1 LRSRARADGSPIAT
15 GLLPWN
21 AATAVSPHGLASK
34 AAIDIM
40 SAGGNAVDAAI
51 AADAVLGVVLP
62 DTCGP
67 GGDLFALVHTPG
79 MGAPA
84 ALNASGRA
92 GRGVDPSVMRRRGLT
107 ALPPHDPWTVTV
119 PGCVDGWEALVQ
131 RFGRLSLAEM
141 LAPAIAHALDG
152 FPVSTELADSLR
164 DAHRAIGGRPSA
176 ADLYPDRTP
185 PRVGAI
191 LRRPLLGR
199 TLIQLSAGGRDA
211 FYSGEPG
218 EGITAATDGAV
229 TSDDLERVQ
238 ADWVEPIGLD
248 VMGSHVWTMPPNSQG
263 YLTPAALWIFQS
275 LDPPRDPETPEYQHL
290 LVEAYR
296 SVAWER
302 DNVVSDSATAPQP
315 PELLLSRQRLTER
328 AARIDPQ
335 RTVEWPA
342 PAMPPGGTAYLCTR
356 DSDGVGVSFVQ
367 SNFAAIGSG
376 YSAGASGVWLHNR
389 GAGFNLT
396 VGHPNELAP
405 GRRPLHTLS
414 PTLWTRDGELVM
426 LLGTRGGHQQPQLLI
441 QAAAA
446 RLWGDLSPEAAL
458 ALPRWTIDD
467 FGPGT
472 ASSLDAEA
480 RMADEAVAG
489 LRRRG
494 HDVRRVDSW
503 RADWGP
509 ISLIDLQPDLR
520 GAADPRVSTT
530 AALSDP

>member
-1 LRSRARADGSPIAT
+1 MRPPARADGSPIAT
-15 GLLPWN
+15 GPLPPN
-21 AATAVSPHGLASK
+21 AATAVSPHGFASK

-67 GGDLFALVHTPG
+67 GGDLFALIHTPG
-79 MGAPA
+79 TGAPA

-92 GRGVDPSVMRRRGLT
+92 GRGVDPTAMRRRGLT
-107 ALPPHDPWTVTV
+107 ALPSRDPWTITV
-119 PGCVDGWEALVQ
+119 PGCVDGWEALAT
-131 RFGRLSLAEM
+131 RFGRLSLAEV

-152 FPVSTELADSLR
+152 FPVSAELAASLA
-164 DAHRAIGGRPSA
+164 DAHRTIGGRPSA
-176 ADLYPDRTP
+176 VDLYPDGTP
-185 PRVGAI
+185 PRVGTV

-199 TLIQLSAGGRDA
+199 TLIELAAGGRAA
-211 FYSGEPG
+211 FYLGEPG
-218 EGITAATDGAV
+218 EGITAATNGAV
-229 TSDDLERVQ
+229 TGDDLERGQ

-248 VMGSHVWTMPPNSQG
+248 VMESRVWTMPPNSQG
-263 YLTPAALWIFQS
+263 YLTPAALWIFES
-275 LDPPRDPETPEYQHL
+275 LDPPRDPEAPEYQHL

-302 DNVVSDSATAPQP
+302 DDLVSDPATAPHS
-315 PELLLSRQRLTER
+315 PELLLTRERLAER
-328 AARIDPQ
+328 AARLDPSH
-335 RTVEWPA
+335 TVEWPA
-342 PAMPPGGTAYLCTR
+342 PTPSPGGTAYLCTR
-356 DSDGVGVSFVQ
+356 DSDGIGVSLIQ

-389 GAGFNLT
+389 GAGFNLQD
-396 VGHPNELAP
+396 GHPNELAP

-414 PTLWTRDGELVM
+414 PTLWTRDGELSM

-467 FGPGT
+467 FGSGT
-472 ASSLDAEA
+472 ASSLDVEA
-480 RMADEAVAG
+480 RMPDETVEG
-489 LRRRG
+489 LCRHG
-494 HDVRRVDSW
+494 HDVHGVDAW

-520 GAADPRVSTT
+520 SAADPRVSTT
-530 AALSDP
+530 AALS